1 MRSGT
6 RYINF
11 YLLKL
16 SLTDLSDHSYPLRQS
31 IRGFLRLFSKTVH
44 VLCMCVTKSGVF
56 VFLRNVGIILVNKR
70 TLIFRSIC
78 VRVWQYILLFLYT
91 LFKYWQRTVTFDNLF
106 FIIIIITV
114 FWDIEPCSVV
124 EIDRRFSIAY
134 SEGCHIYISRCEN
147 LIVQLDL
154 ISSTLI

>member
-44 VLCMCVTKSGVF
+44 VLCMCVTKSGGF
-56 VFLRNVGIILVNKR
+56 VFLRNVGIILVNKI

-78 VRVWQYILLFLYT
+78 VRVWQYILLFLCT
-91 LFKYWQRTVTFDNLF
+91 LLKDWQRTVTFDNLF
-106 FIIIIITV
+106 FIIIMTA

-134 SEGCHIYISRCEN
+134 SEGCHLYISRCEN
-147 LIVQLDL
+147 LTFQLDL